1 MSEAK
6 SIIKRK
12 RDSIS
17 IAKRP
22 ELRLRLEPKEQ
33 DLLAELQLEIKAPVP
48 DVVRQALANEL
59 ARIREGRNA
68 DRLDTLRSSVVGLQE
83 QVAYQGRRVE
93 ASIEI
98 ARSIEK
104 QILGALDELKAIST
118 NSAIRLMG
126 MIESQPPERR
136 AQIERQIEE
145 IVRRG

>member
-48 DVVRQALANEL
+48 DVVRQALTNEL

-68 DRLDTLRSSVVGLQE
+68 DRLDTLRSNVVGLQE

-118 NSAIRLMG
+118 NTAIRLMG
-126 MIESQPPERR
+126 MIEAQPQERR